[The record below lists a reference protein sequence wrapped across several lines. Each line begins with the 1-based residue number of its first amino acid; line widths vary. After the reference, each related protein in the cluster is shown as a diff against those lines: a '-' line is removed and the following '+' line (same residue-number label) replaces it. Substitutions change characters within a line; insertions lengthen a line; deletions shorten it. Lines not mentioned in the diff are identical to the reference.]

1 MTKRVLSLLLCL
13 VMIFSLSIGCMTSA
27 SALELSDV
35 AAKLPVITGQPQD
48 AVIEGT
54 GSATFT
60 VRTVFDSLLDMI
72 QTGDF
77 DLEAWLGSMLE
88 QGIDIETIIAILEEM
103 GFNWSDIVEALL
115 NSNIDWEQILKALQS
130 GGFDLE
136 EILGQL
142 VQNPNFDI
150 SAIIASLVGSSDVD
164 ISALLK
170 ILEKIIGSQAA
181 PLAVTDAAVPNV
193 PAEINVDAL
202 LAALQQILGSKLPA
216 DTIEQ
221 IKAALNGSVD
231 LDAVIKAVQD
241 KLGPDVDLSAI
252 IEAIQSVMGQDF
264 DMAAV
269 IEALKNALG
278 EQFDLAEVIAALQAA
293 LGDKFDLEAVIKAIQ
308 GAMGS
313 ELNVEEL
320 IKALVA
326 ALGDNLDLQELIEA
340 LKGILGENFDLETI
354 IKAIQAA
361 MGGELDVEAL
371 IKALVAALGDNLD
384 LQELIDALKGI
395 LGDNFDL
402 EAIIKALINGG
413 FDLETILEI
422 LKQMGYTPEDLFNLL
437 IGRLISYKWYTRV
450 SDVSVA
456 VAVAPD
462 ANDYA
467 GETTKVLTVTRD
479 TAPAKTE
486 QYTYFCAVTVAN
498 ITYHSNDATLTI
510 LVKDPTPDKPDL
522 NRDDHFAY
530 ITGYG
535 DGTVR
540 PQANIT
546 RAETATIF
554 YNLLTRESRDA
565 FHATTCSFSDVPD
578 NAWYTIC
585 VATLTKAGIL
595 HGYGDGT
602 FRPDAPIT
610 RAEMATIVALF
621 AELKETSVT
630 FSDIQGHWAQKNIEL
645 AASNGWISGDGDGTF
660 RPDDYIT
667 RAETVSMVNRA
678 LDRAKLTAA
687 SLLPGMK
694 TFSDNLNP
702 LAWYYLAIQEAA
714 NSHEYTRDA
723 LGFETW
729 TALT

>member
-88 QGIDIETIIAILEEM
+88 QGMDIETIIAILEEM

-115 NSNIDWEQILKALQS
+115 NSNIDWEQILKALQG

-170 ILEKIIGSQAA
+170 ILEKIIGSQAV

-216 DTIEQ
+216 DAIEQ

-241 KLGPDVDLSAI
+241 KLGPDVDLAAI

-264 DMAAV
+264 DMTAV

-320 IKALVA
+320 VKAL
-326 ALGDNLDLQELIEA
+326 I
-340 LKGILGENFDLETI
+340 
-354 IKAIQAA
+354 
-361 MGGELDVEAL
+361 
-371 IKALVAALGDNLD
+371 AALGDNLD

-462 ANDYA
+462 ANDYD

-522 NRDDHFAY
+522 NRNDHFAY

-554 YNLLTRESRDA
+554 YNLLTKESRDA
-565 FHATTCSFSDVPD
+565 FYATTCSFSDVPD
-578 NAWYTIC
+578 DAWYTIY

-595 HGYGDGT
+595 HGDGDGT
-602 FRPDAPIT
+602 FRPEAPIT

-667 RAETVSMVNRA
+667 RAETISMINRA

-694 TFSDNLNP
+694 TFSDNQNP